1 MSDNDDYP
9 FLYPLIYYN
18 DIYKKYVC
26 YYKNYIYKPNLLI
39 KLMMMHL
46 MHQEISI
53 NRNRQLYYSNKI
65 KDILKS
71 IVINLFIRI
80 IINKKDRNF
89 IKLKHLK
96 YYHYYNCYLSFYLSN
111 KEFKEFNDLLKLIKI
126 FNEKY

>member
-1 MSDNDDYP
+1 MDALASSSNFP

-18 DIYKKYVC
+18 DIYKKYVY

-39 KLMMMHL
+39 KLMMMH
-46 MHQEISI
+46 
-53 NRNRQLYYSNKI
+53 YYNKI

-80 IINKKDRNF
+80 IIYKKDRNF
-89 IKLKHLK
+89 VKLKHLK
-96 YYHYYNCYLSFYLSN
+96 YYHYYNYYLSYYLST
-111 KEFKEFNDLLKLIKI
+111 KEFKEFNDLLKVLKI